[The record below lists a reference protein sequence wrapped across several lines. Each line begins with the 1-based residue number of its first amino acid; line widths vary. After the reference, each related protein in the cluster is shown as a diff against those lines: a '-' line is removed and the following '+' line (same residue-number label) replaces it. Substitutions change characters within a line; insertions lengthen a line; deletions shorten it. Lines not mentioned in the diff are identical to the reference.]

1 MGFHMFQFLAIST
14 RRYGTLGCRRTFP
27 RHLLHRITTLV
38 FAVSLMLFAQLIFTT
53 PLNAE
58 SRDRP
63 NIVLIL
69 ADDNDLPLLQLTTMI
84 ERNIRQLSG
93 QPEEDLPAPI
103 TPVDHLLT

>member
-1 MGFHMFQFLAIST
+1 MFQFLAIST
-14 RRYGTLGCRRTFP
+14 RSSGTPGCRRTFP
-27 RHLLHRITTLV
+27 RHLLHRITTLAFV
-38 FAVSLMLFAQLIFTT
+38 VCLVLIAQLFFTT